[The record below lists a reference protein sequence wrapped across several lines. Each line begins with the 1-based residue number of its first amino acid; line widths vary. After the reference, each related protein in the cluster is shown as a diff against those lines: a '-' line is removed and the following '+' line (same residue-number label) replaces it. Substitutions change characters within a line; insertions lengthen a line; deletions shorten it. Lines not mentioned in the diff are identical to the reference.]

1 MKLYLRDLIPVTTP
15 MENIVALNA
24 LRDKYGAHQRDEHG
38 AYYDIDFEDLS
49 VLPSGVTAYTVHE
62 GQAEQ

>member
-24 LRDKYGAHQRDEHG
+24 LRDKYGKHLRDEYG
-38 AYYDIDFEDLS
+38 AYYNVEPEDLS
-49 VLPSGVTAYTVHE
+49 ILPTGVSVGAVSHRE
-62 GQAEQ
+62 EQP